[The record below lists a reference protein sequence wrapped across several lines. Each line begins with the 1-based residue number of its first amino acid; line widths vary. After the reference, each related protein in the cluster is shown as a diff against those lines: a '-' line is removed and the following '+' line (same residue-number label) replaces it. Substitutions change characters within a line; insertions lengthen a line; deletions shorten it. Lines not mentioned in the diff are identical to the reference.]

1 MRPSVDIWW
10 TLGSPAEPASAPTHA
25 KHMTA
30 VPPEWRRGLRGRFLH
45 DIARQCRQSAQNWN
59 ARGAARGWRFNLS
72 SGQHLSL
79 TDSGSCLIVAVG
91 RGTPIGIDA
100 ERLRPVDDAVATIGR
115 LGLGRLAERLSR
127 MAPGARNRAFAHL
140 WTAFEAFL
148 KLERLPWDVAAAR
161 FAAAQDQWRFATD
174 GTAIFFGEAR
184 IGLVFQPVSAIP
196 GILLTVAAPVG
207 CPVSVEKWRC
217 DPAAMTLDKSAA
229 NRTAEL
235 RRAGKSL

>member
-1 MRPSVDIWW
+1 MRPSVHIWW
-10 TLGSPAEPASAPTHA
+10 TLGAVAEPASAAAHA

-30 VPPEWRRGLRGRFLH
+30 VPSEWRRGLRGRFLH
-45 DIARQCRQSAQNWN
+45 DVARQCRQSAPDWN

-72 SGQHLSL
+72 AGQHLSL

-91 RGTPIGIDA
+91 RGTPVGIDA
-100 ERLRPVDDAVATIGR
+100 ERLRPVDDAVATIAR
-115 LGLGRLAERLSR
+115 LGLGRLAEVLTR
-127 MAPGARNRAFAHL
+127 MPPTVRNRAFAHL

-174 GTAIFFGEAR
+174 GTATFLGETR
-184 IGLVFQPVSAIP
+184 TGLVFRPVSGIP
-196 GILLTVAAPVG
+196 GILLTVASPVG
-207 CPVSVEKWRC
+207 CPVGVQKWRC
-217 DPAAMTLDKSAA
+217 DPVAMDLDKSASG
-229 NRTAEL
+229 RTSEL